1 MSRIVKSTVTRTL
14 ALCLPALWT
23 LAFGQVAL
31 SQDQDPA
38 AEISEQATPCIP
50 AGGAQ
55 ASAAESGQLENPTTG
70 AGEVLEPC
78 EDSSPGT
85 TSGGE
90 AAPAEPPDPSDPG
103 AEPNEEET
111 ADTEGSADEVFKP
124 GDEISEDYPVPLPSD
139 I

>member
-14 ALCLPALWT
+14 ALCLPALWV
-23 LAFGQVAL
+23 LAFAQAAL
-31 SQDQDPA
+31 SQDQAPA
-38 AEISEQATPCIP
+38 AETSEQAAPCIP
-50 AGGAQ
+50 VAGAQ
-55 ASAAESGQLENPTTG
+55 ASAAESGQLENPATG
-70 AGEVLEPC
+70 AGEAPEPC

-85 TSGGE
+85 TSAGE
-90 AAPAEPPDPSDPG
+90 ADPAKPPDRSDPG

-111 ADTEGSADEVFKP
+111 ADAEGSADEVFKP